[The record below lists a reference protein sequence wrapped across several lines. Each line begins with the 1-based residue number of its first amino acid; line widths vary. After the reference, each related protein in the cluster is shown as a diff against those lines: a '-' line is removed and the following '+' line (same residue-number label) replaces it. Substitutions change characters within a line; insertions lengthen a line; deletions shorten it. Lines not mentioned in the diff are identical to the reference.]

1 MSASEQD
8 VIAEQGKLQALR
20 ERVRAVAYMTT
31 GEVRAHLHM
40 SRATLYD
47 VPREVLPWAP
57 TPGGERRYHP
67 ADVAAYPAK
76 ARRWTLAKERGE
88 EARVLEGFR
97 EELEERDRRAITD
110 ALTGWAA

>member
-1 MSASEQD
+1 MRTNERD
-8 VIAEQGKLQALR
+8 IIAEQGKLLALR

-40 SRATLYD
+40 GRATLYGI
-47 VPREVLPWAP
+47 PSEVLPWAP

-76 ARRWTLAKERGE
+76 ARRWARAKEVGR
-88 EARVLEGFR
+88 EAETLTAFAA
-97 EELEERDRRAITD
+97 ELEERDRRTIAD